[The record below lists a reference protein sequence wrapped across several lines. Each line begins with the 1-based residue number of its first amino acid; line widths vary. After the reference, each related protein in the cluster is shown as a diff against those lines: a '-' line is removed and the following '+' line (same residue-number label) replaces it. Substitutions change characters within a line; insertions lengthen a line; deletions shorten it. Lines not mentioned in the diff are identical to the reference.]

1 MNKIAISKGVSPTI
15 GVILIVALTVGL
27 ASMGSLIM
35 FNSTDNPYEIPKGE
49 VSTTDGNKLIL
60 VDKGDMERIY
70 I

>member
-1 MNKIAISKGVSPTI
+1 
-15 GVILIVALTVGL
+15 VILIVALTVGL